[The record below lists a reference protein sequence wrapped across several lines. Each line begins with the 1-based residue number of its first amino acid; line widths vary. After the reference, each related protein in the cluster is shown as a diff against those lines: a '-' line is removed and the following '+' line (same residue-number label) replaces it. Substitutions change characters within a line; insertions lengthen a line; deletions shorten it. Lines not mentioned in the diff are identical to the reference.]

1 MKKKLLAI
9 YYRPPLLGL
18 PQNSFGQYYILK
30 VLETIYEIRTL
41 SFQPPVDL
49 NISGDYLRPEFS
61 RSKKLFNLFFKQRS
75 PHLTHYFTNEMAQLY
90 NEAIKEFEPDLIYVD
105 NIVMMQYPV
114 KYKTSSKIWFF
125 DDDSRLFNNKIRPKN
140 NFIEKIRNTGLE
152 KFELKAIEK
161 SDKTFCITAEETSLL
176 RSKGFD
182 NIYTL
187 PYPIDNNIYFYNW
200 EPLKDKFNVLFV
212 GDFSHPPNR
221 EAAKIITREFYP
233 VLDKNDIIITIVG
246 RNISK
251 IKKYLKRCNNIE
263 IFENTRDVR
272 EFYWKS
278 SLFIAPIFSGAG
290 MRIKILEAAACGIP
304 ILMTDIANLGINL
317 SPELAFFA
325 NSYKQMIN
333 TILSIKHMSDSDLV
347 KIGKGASQAVIDK
360 FGLEKMTSVYN
371 DILGYND

>member
-90 NEAIKEFEPDLIYVD
+90 NNAIKEFEPDLIYVD
-105 NIVMMQYPV
+105 NIVMMQYPI

-251 IKKYLKRCNNIE
+251 IRKYLKRCNNIE

>member
-90 NEAIKEFEPDLIYVD
+90 NDAIKEFEPDLIYVD

-114 KYKTSSKIWFF
+114 KYKTSSQIWFF

-212 GDFSHPPNR
+212 GDFSHPPNI

-251 IKKYLKRCNNIE
+251 IRKYLKRCNNIE

>member
-90 NEAIKEFEPDLIYVD
+90 NDAIKEFEPDLIYVD

>member
-90 NEAIKEFEPDLIYVD
+90 NDAIKEFEPDLIYVD

-251 IKKYLKRCNNIE
+251 IRKYLKRCNNIE

>member
-251 IKKYLKRCNNIE
+251 IRKYLKRCNNIE